1 MGKGILVSGL
11 AIIRNGVQLDYAFI
25 ESIRSALPICD
36 EFLCVVGDCTDD
48 TREQILGLNDP
59 KIRIVDTVWSDL
71 VEPRKCLLA
80 QQTNIGLH
88 MCRGAWCLY
97 MQSAEVL
104 HEESLPRLRALM
116 EATAS
121 DPKVEALL
129 LERLTFY
136 GDGQHVLRAYPEA
149 FKYVPRMIK
158 PHIGAYSI
166 RDAMS
171 FAVFDGWSTQGRY
184 PRAMDSGEFIYRYAL
199 VHTPEGLAAR
209 GTAVHHGKENTG
221 PVDPDAFYTRV
232 PKAWVADFDRSHP
245 AVMAERLARVGNQYD
260 SRDPRCRTKMSP
272 KEQLRLLESRIYAAI
287 GLPSW
292 RSQRFRLLGSFKK
305 KPDRPW

>member
-1 MGKGILVSGL
+1 MEKSPLVSGL
-11 AIIRNGVQLDYAFI
+11 AIIRNGVKLDYAFL

-36 EFLCVVGDCTDD
+36 EFICVVGKSSDD
-48 TREQILGLNDP
+48 TRARIAALDDP
-59 KIRIVDTVWSDL
+59 KIRIVDTDWSDH
-71 VEPRKCLLA
+71 VQPRKCLLA

-88 MCRGAWCLY
+88 LCRGVWCLY

-104 HEESLPRLRALM
+104 HEESLLPLRAMM
-116 EATAS
+116 EQTAD

-149 FKYVPRMIK
+149 FKYVPRIIK
-158 PHIGAYSI
+158 PHIGAHSI

-171 FAVFDGWSTQGRY
+171 FAVFDGWSTRGRY
-184 PRAMDSGEFIYRYAL
+184 PRAMDSGEYLYRYAL

-209 GTAVHHGKENTG
+209 GTAVHHAHGDAGT
-221 PVDPDAFYTRV
+221 DPDAFYTRV
-232 PKAWVADFDRSHP
+232 PRAWVAEFAGSHP
-245 AVMAERLARVGNQYD
+245 EVMGERLGRIGQQYD
-260 SRDPRCRTKMSP
+260 SADSRCRQEMSI
-272 KEQLRLLESRIYAAI
+272 KERLRLLESAAYRKI

-292 RSQRFRLLGSFKK
+292 RGQRFDLLGKFRTKK
-305 KPDRPW
+305 DRPW